1 MGDQESLSTLSHR
14 VADFV
19 AQREWEVFH
28 NPKDLAIALS
38 VEASELLELFQW
50 RNREEVATVLP
61 EIRRKIANELADIFI
76 YGLSMATSLSIDME
90 EAILEKLALNEKRF
104 PVERF
109 RGRAYD

>member
-1 MGDQESLSTLSHR
+1 MGNQGRLSSLSQR

-19 AQREWEVFH
+19 AQRQWEVFH

-50 RNREEVATVLP
+50 RSREEVAEALP
-61 EIRRKIANELADIFI
+61 DIRGTISEELADVFI
-76 YGLSMATSLSIDME
+76 YGISMANSLSIDLE
-90 EAILEKLALNEKRF
+90 EAILQKLEKNERKY

-109 RGRAYD
+109 RGRAHR